1 MVKSGLDRTAMSQSG
16 FMLPALSQSQLAA
29 VQYDLV
35 LELRD
40 PRAGGYD
47 GHLGH
52 AQHQWPEIGPRRTRK
67 VHVENQGT
75 DTDIL
80 CGQCSVTVEFRIPN
94 SAVGSSVLLQ
104 QPVCRA
110 VNH

>member
-1 MVKSGLDRTAMSQSG
+1 MVKSSLDRTPMSQSG
-16 FMLPALSQSQLAA
+16 FMSPALTQSELAA

-52 AQHQWPEIGPRRTRK
+52 AQHQWPEIDPHRTRK
-67 VHVENQGT
+67 VHVENRGT
-75 DTDIL
+75 DTDVI
-80 CGQCSVTVEFRIPN
+80 CGQWSVTVEFRIPN
-94 SAVGSSVLLQ
+94 SAVGISVLLQ

-110 VNH
+110 ANH

>member
-52 AQHQWPEIGPRRTRK
+52 A
-67 VHVENQGT
+67 
-75 DTDIL
+75 
-80 CGQCSVTVEFRIPN
+80 
-94 SAVGSSVLLQ
+94 
-104 QPVCRA
+104 
-110 VNH
+110 